1 MSMMY
6 TTVEERGFAAISLE
20 GSAGVLQEASV
31 ALRVAGFQVES
42 IGKNSILLRDVRES
56 AVDALEQVA
65 EEFKLKPMAAYGQ
78 KNFITRIPVQASKP
92 LLLPLVPG
100 KWYFSE
106 AGNTVFPF
114 VRIRDV
120 RLEKTG
126 QNGDSD
132 QIIKLDMHSA
142 DHAMPKAMELTAK
155 DCAKLQLRAA
165 TEDDFSRA
173 DMITPS
179 AEDMVLP
186 VQTYHGIP
194 DPNLDPAIMQ
204 PVETLQPNPMKT
216 QHWQ

>member
-1 MSMMY
+1 MSTMY
-6 TTVEERGFAAISLE
+6 KTVEERGFAAVSLE
-20 GSAGVLQEASV
+20 GSAGVLQDASI
-31 ALRVAGFQVES
+31 ALRVAGFLVEA

-56 AVDALEQVA
+56 AVRDLEQIA
-65 EEFKLKPMAAYGQ
+65 EEFKLKPIAAYGQ
-78 KNFITRIPVQASKP
+78 KNFITRNPIQASKP
-92 LLLPLVPG
+92 LLLPLEAG

-106 AGNTVFPF
+106 SNRQLFPF

-132 QIIKLDMHSA
+132 QIIKLDMYGA
-142 DHAMPKAMELTAK
+142 DHAMPKCMELTAK
-155 DCAKLQLRAA
+155 DVAKLQLRAA
-165 TEDDFSRA
+165 TEEDFVLV

-179 AEDMVLP
+179 SENMVLP
-186 VQTYHGIP
+186 VQPYHGIP

-216 QHWQ
+216 RHWQ